1 MMKSASIHRSAST
14 APRNICIVA
23 FDGISPFH
31 LSAPCLVLGEGRK
44 TEGVLPYKLQVC
56 SWQKGPL
63 KTSAG
68 FQIETPLGLNAL
80 RYADVVIIP
89 SWHQP
94 DIAPPEVLL
103 QALRSA
109 HKRGALLVGLCLGAF
124 VLAAAGLLDGKAAS
138 THWAWAAHFSR
149 MFPQVHLNP
158 EVLYVD
164 EESVVTSAGTAA
176 SLDCCLYL
184 LRRWFGAEVSN
195 RVARR
200 LVLAPHRAG
209 GQAQFID
216 QPLPVAASDERI
228 QKLLVWVQQNLDR
241 IHSLDSL
248 AEQAV
253 MSRRSFTRNFQRAT
267 GCSVLQWLLNQ
278 RLALAARLLETSA
291 LSMESV
297 AAQAGFQSAMS
308 LRLRFKSGYGLT
320 PTAYRQ
326 QFQRTV

>member
-1 MMKSASIHRSAST
+1 MKSTSTHRSASA
-14 APRNICIVA
+14 APSNICIVA

-44 TEGVLPYKLQVC
+44 TEGVPPYKLQVC

-124 VLAAAGLLDGKAAS
+124 VLAAAGLLDGKTAS

-176 SLDCCLYL
+176 SLDCCLHL

-241 IHSLDSL
+241 THSLDSL

-253 MSRRSFTRNFQRAT
+253 MSRRSFTRAFQRAT

-278 RLALAARLLETSA
+278 RLALAARLLETST